1 MTPLSFRVAR
11 SWTGIAALAS
21 GLALAGAVTQAQTA
35 PMLVLMDQN
44 AIAANQAPN
53 MFAASDINQ
62 TIAGAGVRD
71 ELPAFVRLRGQV
83 LTLPGGVTAHEGWFA
98 PTAMPSNWA
107 STSGANDAT
116 RNFLLAGAGLGSPD
130 ATGNR
135 TSLLGSVAGL
145 KPLHVTQMQSLVGV
159 SVCAV
164 VFAGEIPWNQNGTSL
179 KGGTLGILAFSI
191 VSVSATS
198 GGAFS
203 IRAKVIDAD
212 STCAGSLALASL

>member
-1 MTPLSFRVAR
+1 MTPSSFRAVR

-21 GLALAGAVTQAQTA
+21 GIALAGASTQAQSG
-35 PMLVLMDQN
+35 PLLLLMDQN

-53 MFAASDINQ
+53 MFAPLDISQ
-62 TIAGAGVRD
+62 TIAAAGVRD

-98 PTAMPSNWA
+98 PTAIPSNWESA
-107 STSGANDAT
+107 SGANDAT

-135 TSLLGSVAGL
+135 TTLLGGFAGL
-145 KPLHVTQMQSLVGV
+145 KPLHLTEMQSFVGV
-159 SVCAV
+159 SVCALA
-164 VFAGEIPWNQNGTSL
+164 FAGEIPWSQSGTSL

-191 VSVSATS
+191 VSVDPTS

-203 IRAKVIDAD
+203 IHVRVIDAD
-212 STCAGSLALASL
+212 STCAASLTLASL